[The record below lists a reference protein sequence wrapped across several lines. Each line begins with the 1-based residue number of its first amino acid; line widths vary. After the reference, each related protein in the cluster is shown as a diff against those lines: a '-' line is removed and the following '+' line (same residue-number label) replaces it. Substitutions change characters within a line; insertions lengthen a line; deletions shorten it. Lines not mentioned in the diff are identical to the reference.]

1 MTLKDVVKQAVI
13 KLAVAGKEEFTAAE
27 ICETALKIDPT
38 KPRRSVLGTLPG
50 LVVGRRHPV
59 YTLADQ
65 FLEKMGHSVYRIYKP
80 PEKEIPKKRR
90 RR

>member
-1 MTLKDVVKQAVI
+1 MTLKEVVKQAVI
-13 KLAVAGKEEFTAAE
+13 QLAVAGKEEFTATE
-27 ICETALKIDPT
+27 ICEIALKVDPT
-38 KPRRSVLGTLPG
+38 QKRRSVLGTLPG
-50 LVVGRRHPV
+50 LVVGRRPPV

-65 FLEKMGHSVYRIYKP
+65 FLEKIGHGVYMIYQP

>member
-1 MTLKDVVKQAVI
+1 VNLKDLVKKAVI
-13 KLAVAGKEEFTAAE
+13 ELSVAGKKEFTAAE
-27 ICETALKIDPT
+27 ICDTALKIDPT
-38 KPRRSVLGTLPG
+38 RQRRSVLGTLPG

-65 FLEKMGHSVYRIYKP
+65 FLEKVGHGVYRIYKP
-80 PEKEIPKKRR
+80 PEKEAPKKRR